1 MCPRV
6 AVLNWDGLL
15 ECQDRENAWGW
26 VRGPLRQPFG
36 APASSCILSSG
47 DCAAH
52 YYFHMFLQEIIE
64 GKYMNSPLF
73 GMLTGY
79 RNVCR

>member
-1 MCPRV
+1 MWGPG
-6 AVLNWDGLL
+6 LHWDGLL
-15 ECQDRENAWGW
+15 GCQSRGDAWGW
-26 VRGPLRQPFG
+26 ARRPIPPALLR
-36 APASSCILSSG
+36 ARLSCIFSSG
-47 DCAAH
+47 DCPAH

>member
-1 MCPRV
+1 MS
-6 AVLNWDGLL
+6 GLGRRL
-15 ECQDRENAWGW
+15 GLGQ
-26 VRGPLRQPFG
+26 GPHSPSPSARRF
-36 APASSCILSSG
+36 SCIFSSG
-47 DCAAH
+47 DCTAH
-52 YYFHMFLQEIIE
+52 YYFHMFLQEIME